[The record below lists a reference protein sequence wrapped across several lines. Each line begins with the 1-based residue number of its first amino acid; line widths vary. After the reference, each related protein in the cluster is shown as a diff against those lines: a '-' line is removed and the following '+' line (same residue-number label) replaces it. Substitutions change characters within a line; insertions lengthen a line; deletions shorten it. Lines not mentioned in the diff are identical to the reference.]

1 MAGGLASIPLPRPSP
16 TLNFALAAALAAFA
30 LAALSPAL
38 FNDGDTYWHIR
49 AGEWILDH
57 RAVPHQDI
65 FSYTRAGAPWSPAEW
80 LAQVMMA
87 LAFRAGGWTGLHLLF
102 GVAAGLAAGIVA
114 GALRARLALTAALL
128 VTVLG
133 LACVSGSLLAR
144 PHLLALPLLA
154 LWTAEL
160 VRAREADRAPGWWLL
175 AAMPLWAN
183 LHGGFAFGLA
193 LAAALA
199 VEAIIDGKGCGPMPW
214 RWGAFVL
221 AAAMS
226 ALLTPQGL
234 DGLLFPLRLL
244 GMSSLHHLG
253 EWLPS
258 DLSTITPFGIALL
271 ALVGVLVTGKVRVP
285 WPRAI
290 ILLGLVYLALAHQR
304 HQLLF
309 GVAGPLLLAPS
320 LAVSWPRG
328 AEPAS
333 PLIAPLSA
341 IALCGVALLRLS
353 LPVARGDDA
362 MSPVTALAHV
372 PVRLHALPVLNDYGF
387 GGYLIWRGV
396 KPFIDSRADLYGD
409 GFLADYAVL
418 TAPDRNRLAAAL
430 AERKVRWTIL
440 AAGAPVTKAM
450 DTMPGWHRLYGDAI
464 AVVHVRN

>member
-1 MAGGLASIPLPRPSP
+1 M
-16 TLNFALAAALAAFA
+16 AALAAFA

-49 AGEWILDH
+49 AGEWMLDH
-57 RAVPHQDI
+57 GAVPHRDI

-80 LAQVMMA
+80 LAQVVMA

-102 GVAAGLAAGIVA
+102 GAAAGLAAAIVA
-114 GALRARLALTAALL
+114 GALRARLAPTAALL
-128 VTVLG
+128 ATVLG

-154 LWTAEL
+154 LWTAGL
-160 VRAREADRAPGWWLL
+160 VRAREDDRAPGWWLL
-175 AAMPLWAN
+175 AGMALWAN

-199 VEAIIDGKGCGPMPW
+199 VEAIITARGQGPMPW
-214 RWGAFVL
+214 RWGVFVL
-221 AAAMS
+221 AATAA
-226 ALLTPQGL
+226 ALLTPQGV

-244 GMSSLHHLG
+244 GMNGLHHLG
-253 EWLPS
+253 EWQPS
-258 DLSTITPFGIALL
+258 DMTSMTPFGIALL
-271 ALVGVLVTGKVRVP
+271 ALVGVLVMGKVRVP
-285 WPRAI
+285 WPRAV

-320 LAVSWPRG
+320 LAAAWPRG
-328 AEPAS
+328 TEQAS
-333 PLIAPLSA
+333 PLIAPLAA
-341 IALCGVALLRLS
+341 ITLCGVALLRLS

-409 GFLADYAVL
+409 RFLADYAAI
-418 TAPDRNRLAAAL
+418 TAPDRNRLAAML
-430 AERKVRWTIL
+430 NEHDIRWTIL
-440 AAGAPVTKAM
+440 AADAPVTKEM
-450 DTMPGWHRLYGDAI
+450 DSMPGWHRLYGDAI
-464 AVVHVRN
+464 AVVHVQD